1 MNILV
6 TGGAGFI
13 GSNLSK
19 YHLDKNDQVFVVDNL
34 ITGNK
39 KNIEIFLSSSN
50 FHFFQEDI
58 LKFDLSKVGHVDV
71 IYHLASPASPSKYQ
85 KYPVETL
92 LVNSYGTHQLL
103 EYFKKTKSGT
113 FVFASS
119 SEIYGDPQVH
129 PQNEEYFGNVNPV
142 GIRSCYDEGKRFGE
156 SLCMS
161 YFRKYYLDIRIAR
174 IFNTYGPN
182 MEKNDGRI
190 ISNFVTQGLLR
201 HPMTIYGKGQQ
212 TRSCCY
218 VSDMVEGLYRL
229 AIKKNIA
236 GQIINIG
243 NPVEKTVLDI
253 AALIKKLTKSMINP
267 IYQPL
272 PSDDPSRRKPNI
284 AKAVNLLGWK
294 PKVGLEMGLKKT
306 IEYFKMIV

>member
-1 MNILV
+1 MKILI
-6 TGGAGFI
+6 TGGGGFI
-13 GSNLSK
+13 GSNLTK

-39 KNIEIFLSSSN
+39 KNLEIFLSLSN
-50 FHFFQEDI
+50 FHFYQEDI
-58 LKFDLSKVGHVDV
+58 LKFDLSEIGRVDI
-71 IYHLASPASPSKYQ
+71 IYHLASPASPPKYQ

-92 LVNSYGTHQLL
+92 LVNSYGTYQLL
-103 EYFKKTKSGT
+103 EYFKKTKSRT

-119 SEIYGDPQVH
+119 SEIYGDPQTH
-129 PQNEEYFGNVNPV
+129 PQSEEYFGNVNPI

-201 HPMTIYGKGQQ
+201 RPMTIYGNGQQ

-218 VSDMVEGLYRL
+218 ISDMVEGLYRL
-229 AIKKNIA
+229 AVRKNIA
-236 GQIINIG
+236 GQVINMG
-243 NPVEKTVLDI
+243 NPVEKCVMDI
-253 AALIKKLTKSMINP
+253 AILIKKLTKSMINP
-267 IYQPL
+267 VCQPL
-272 PSDDPSRRKPNI
+272 PDDDPSRRKPNI
-284 AKAVNLLGWK
+284 SKAIKLLGWK
-294 PKVGLEMGLKKT
+294 PKISLEIGLKKT